1 MFLDLILIGKN
12 MKKLIIATMLMGL
25 TLPALPVLA
34 SIDTDRLLTEDYL
47 RNSGYSPETVR
58 MINLKR
64 IDPYA
69 PHKKREVK
77 QNPVS
82 WVKRFYQY
90 IDPATDNQRF
100 GEGMIDPRLDRPSQ
114 L

>member
-1 MFLDLILIGKN
+1 
-12 MKKLIIATMLMGL
+12 MKKLIKTMLL
-25 TLPALPVLA
+25 LAITSFALPTFAV
-34 SIDTDRLLTEDYL
+34 IDSDRLLNEDYL
-47 RNSGYSPETVR
+47 RNSGYSPETIR

-69 PHKKREVK
+69 PYEKKEVK

-90 IDPATDNQRF
+90 MDPATDNQRF
-100 GEGMIDPRLDRPSQ
+100 GEGIIDPRLDRPSQ